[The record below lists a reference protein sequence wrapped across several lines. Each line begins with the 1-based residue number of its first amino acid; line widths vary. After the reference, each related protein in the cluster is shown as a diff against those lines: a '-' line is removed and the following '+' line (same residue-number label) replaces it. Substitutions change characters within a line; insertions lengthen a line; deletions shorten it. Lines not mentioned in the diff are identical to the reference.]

1 MSQIYEPANEKR
13 GLERLGDKVV
23 SVRMDSEL
31 VAELDRL
38 AQHTGRSRGF
48 YLRAAV
54 QEMLPVLKERYWH
67 HDTESRSQ
75 ELDKYSRFMDQL
87 HDPTQEER

>member
-1 MSQIYEPANEKR
+1 MNQIYEPANEKR
-13 GLERLGDKVV
+13 GLERMADKVV
-23 SVRMDSEL
+23 SVRMDSEI

-67 HDTESRSQ
+67 HDSETRYQ
-75 ELDKYSRFMDQL
+75 ELHEYSRFMDQL

>member
-1 MSQIYEPANEKR
+1 MNEIYEPANEKR
-13 GLERLGDKVV
+13 GLERMGDKVV
-23 SVRMDSEL
+23 SVRMGSEI
-31 VAELDRL
+31 VGELDRL
-38 AQHTGRSRGF
+38 AAHTGRSRGF

-67 HDTESRSQ
+67 HDTESRNQ
-75 ELDKYSRFMDQL
+75 ELHEYSRFMDQL

>member
-1 MSQIYEPANEKR
+1 MNQIYEPANEKR
-13 GLERLGDKVV
+13 GLERMGDKVV
-23 SVRMDSEL
+23 SVRMDSEI

-67 HDTESRSQ
+67 HDTESRNQ
-75 ELDKYSRFMDQL
+75 ELDNYSRFMDQL
-87 HDPTQEER
+87 RDPTQEER